1 MDIAKILKKEGI
13 REFAKDIRK
22 MSAAEL
28 IANFGAASSHE
39 PKAALIIKNQVWQS
53 YALIRSGQEP
63 PVEGNLRSYWYTHIK
78 PTLARVKLL
87 SGYDH
92 YETMLTVFVEMVSGY
107 RLFRYADFGFDDDNW
122 ENRRIAT
129 KLFHVI
135 LFAEKAGWFRTLKEF
150 YEEYGM
156 TILAL
161 GGMPSLLS
169 SEYLVQHL
177 SEVTSL
183 KQKFYLISTVDYDPS
198 GWIIA
203 NAFAEQLRNRGVQD
217 CELIHAINLVNY
229 TPKEIELFQFPIPSK
244 HLVKVKKWL
253 KATDGIGGKAFGLE
267 ADAMPRS
274 RYKEVVRK
282 ILAGLTKSAKRK
294 LT

>member
-1 MDIAKILKKEGI
+1 MDVGKALKKEGI
-13 REFAKDIRK
+13 REFTKDIRK
-22 MSAAEL
+22 MSAEEL

-53 YALIRSGQEP
+53 YSRIKTGQESLI
-63 PVEGNLRSYWYTHIK
+63 EGNLRSYWYSYIK
-78 PTLARVKLL
+78 PTLARVNLL

-92 YETMLTVFVEMVSGY
+92 YETMLTVFVEMVSDY
-107 RLFRYADFGFDDDNW
+107 RFFRYADFGFDDDNW

-129 KLFHVI
+129 KMFHVI

-183 KQKFYLISTVDYDPS
+183 KQQFYLISAVDYDPS

-203 NAFAEQLRNRGVQD
+203 NAFAEQLSNRGVQD
-217 CELIHAINLVNY
+217 CKLIHAISLENY
-229 TPKEIELFQFPIPSK
+229 TPEEIELFQFPIPSK
-244 HLVKVKKWL
+244 QSIKVRKWL
-253 KATDGIGGKAFGLE
+253 KATGGLGGKALGLE

-282 ILAGLTKSAKRK
+282 ILAGLT
-294 LT
+294 